1 MGFSKTQR
9 ETFIC
14 QVWFLRYP
22 VEKQTDR
29 QTDASENASET
40 TLTTAIGVA
49 N

>member
-29 QTDASENASET
+29 QTENASET
-40 TLTTAIGVA
+40 TLTTAVGVA